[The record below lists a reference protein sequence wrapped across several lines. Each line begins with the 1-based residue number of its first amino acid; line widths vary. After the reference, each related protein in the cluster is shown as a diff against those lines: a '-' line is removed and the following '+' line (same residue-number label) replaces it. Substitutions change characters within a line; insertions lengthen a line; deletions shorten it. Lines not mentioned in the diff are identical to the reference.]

1 MLPPKITSFLVK
13 VASRCNLNCDYCYVY
28 HHADQSWKT
37 MPKVL
42 SIENRKLFVRRL
54 AEYILQAQ
62 ITRATVVFH
71 GGEPLLAGA
80 ESLAIFASEIR
91 AASSAEIDISLQTN
105 GTLLSKSA
113 LHHLEGAGINISL
126 SLDGPQLVNDKHR
139 VSIKGLST
147 FHRTMEAFRRLEG
160 RTSFSG
166 VIAVIDPYTPPEQIF
181 SFFSSR
187 QLPNLDFLLP
197 DAHHFRRPPGRD
209 ADQSLYERWLIRAF
223 DIWIDQ
229 FPHLPVRSFE
239 ALLDVICGLPSRTDA
254 FGFGDVSLISI
265 ETDGSYHDLDVL
277 KITKDGA
284 TSLGSTMADT
294 TIADIAASAPIAAH
308 RRLLRK
314 EGLCHRCQ
322 QCPIVDICAGG
333 SLAHRFGPRDFD
345 HPTVYCQEML
355 ALVGHVHQ
363 RLSVMVRDG
372 CLPRP
377 VPVIGEVDLCA
388 FERAE
393 SASDVMHELLARM
406 HEDARREF
414 IETVAHIDS
423 TQEPSVHTILN
434 SPLHIQAKLAM
445 RPGAI
450 AWRRVMAAQL
460 AGRCVRDVDG
470 EMITADSSYLKYLV
484 SVSSDE
490 SKLIVGERDPWLRA
504 PFGAAIIFERAAVVT
519 KAQGLVD
526 DALSIIQ
533 RWRPDLGKEMRNA
546 CRVIQLIRDP
556 SAASDKIVS
565 FSDNSVPGALYVS
578 VVQGVGLID
587 PYDLADSLIHEHRH
601 QKLYL
606 LEKLFPLTETT
617 DMLIE
622 SPWREDRRPP
632 IGLIHAVFV
641 FVELQRFWMFVYG
654 HGPVRL
660 KERAFRQLYDT
671 NKRLANAFVTL
682 KECPLTDAG
691 KSLVSVLQ
699 TVVDSEIVLK
709 TR

>member
-1 MLPPKITSFLVK
+1 
-13 VASRCNLNCDYCYVY
+13 
-28 HHADQSWKT
+28 

-42 SIENRKLFVRRL
+42 SLENRKLFVRRL

-80 ESLAIFASEIR
+80 ESLATFASEIR
-91 AASSAEIDISLQTN
+91 TASSAEIDICLQTN

-126 SLDGPQLVNDKHR
+126 SLDGPQFVNDKHR

-147 FHRTMEAFRRLEG
+147 FHRTMEAFHRLEG

-197 DAHHFRRPPGRD
+197 DAHHFRQPLGRD
-209 ADQSLYERWLIRAF
+209 ADRSLYERWLIRAF

-294 TIADIAASAPIAAH
+294 TVADIAASVQIAAH
-308 RRLLRK
+308 RRLLRR
-314 EGLCHRCQ
+314 EGLCHQCQ

-355 ALVGHVHQ
+355 ALVGHVRQ
-363 RLSVMVRDG
+363 RLSVMIRDG
-372 CLPRP
+372 RLPRP
-377 VPVIGEVDLCA
+377 ARVMGEVALCS

-393 SASDVMHELLARM
+393 NASDVMHELLARS
-406 HEDARREF
+406 HEVARRDF
-414 IETVAHIDS
+414 MKTIAHFGSS
-423 TQEPSVHTILN
+423 TEPSVHTILN
-434 SPLHIQAKLAM
+434 SPVHTQAKLAT

-460 AGRCVRDVDG
+460 AGRCVRDVG
-470 EMITADSSYLKYLV
+470 GNPITADISYLEYLV
-484 SVSSDE
+484 SVSSDDN
-490 SKLIVGERDPWLRA
+490 KLVVSDSDPWLRA
-504 PFGAAIIFERAAVVT
+504 PFGTDIIFEGASVVAKT
-519 KAQGLVD
+519 RGLID

-533 RWRPDLGKEMRNA
+533 GWRPDLGEEMRSA

-556 SAASDKIVS
+556 SAAPDKIVS

-578 VVQGVGLID
+578 VVQGRGLID

-606 LEKLFPLTETT
+606 LEKWFPITETT
-617 DMLIE
+617 DMLVA

-632 IGLIHAVFV
+632 TGLIHAVFV
-641 FVELQRFWMFVYG
+641 FVELQRFWMFVYRQ
-654 HGPVRL
+654 GPRRL
-660 KERAFRQLYDT
+660 KERALRQLWVT
-671 NKRLANAFVTL
+671 NERLASAFVTL
-682 KECPLTDAG
+682 KGCPLTDVG
-691 KSLVSVLQ
+691 QTLVSVLQ
-699 TVVDSEIVLK
+699 KVVDSEIVLN
-709 TR
+709 